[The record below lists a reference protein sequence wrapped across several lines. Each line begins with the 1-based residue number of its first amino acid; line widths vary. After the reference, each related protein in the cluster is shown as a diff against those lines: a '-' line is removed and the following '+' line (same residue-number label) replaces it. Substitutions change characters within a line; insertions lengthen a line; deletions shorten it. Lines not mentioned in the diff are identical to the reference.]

1 MRGEAQQ
8 RIATFRIHHSEF
20 RIPNYR
26 MNETTAIGMMSGS
39 SLDGLD
45 IALVKFNEDGE
56 RYNFQILA
64 AETLPYPEYWTR
76 QLSEAFHKQP
86 EDLVQLDKDYG
97 KYLGEQVLAF
107 AQKHNAHPDF
117 VASHGHTIFHK
128 PEQHYTLQI
137 GDGQELAKACGFTVI
152 NDFRS
157 KDVSKGGQG
166 APLVPIGDKLLFGN
180 YEICLNIGGIANVS
194 YDEDGQRIAY
204 DLCIANQALNYLA
217 QMKAL
222 PYDRDGQLAR
232 SGEVDMD
239 LLKRLNRHPFYGQ
252 LPPKSLG
259 REFFEANQKGLLDD
273 CGAFDRLR
281 HPSSQQVLSVEDMLA
296 TFVEHIALQIAL
308 GISHL
313 SKGKILVTGG
323 GARNQFLMERL
334 QARTSHEVVIPDK
347 MTIDYKEALV
357 FAFLGLLRM
366 EDKTN
371 VLSSVTGAESDSCS
385 GRIWKYNG

>member
-8 RIATFRIHHSEF
+8 RIATFS
-20 RIPNYR
+20 IPNSAFQIKR
-26 MNETTAIGMMSGS
+26 MKETIAIGLMSGS

-45 IALVKFNEDGE
+45 IALVRFQEENGK
-56 RYNFQILA
+56 YSFQILA
-64 AETLPYPEYWTR
+64 AETLPYPEHWTK

-86 EDLVQLDKDYG
+86 EDLVQLDKNYG
-97 KYLGEQVLAF
+97 KYMGEQVLTF
-107 AQKHNAHPDF
+107 ARKHSATPDF

-157 KDVSKGGQG
+157 EDVSKGGQG
-166 APLVPIGDKLLFGN
+166 APLVPIGDKLLFGD

-194 YDEDGQRIAY
+194 YDENGQRIAY

-217 QMKAL
+217 QMKGL
-222 PYDRDGQLAR
+222 PYDRNGQLAR
-232 SGEVDMD
+232 SGEVDID
-239 LLKRLNRHPFYGQ
+239 LLKKLNRNPFYGQ

-259 REFFEANQKGLLDD
+259 REFFEANQKDLLKD
-273 CGAFDRLR
+273 
-281 HPSSQQVLSVEDMLA
+281 LSVEDLLA

-308 GISHL
+308 GVSHL
-313 SKGKILVTGG
+313 PKGKILVTGG
-323 GARNQFLMERL
+323 GARNKFLMERL
-334 QARTSHEVVIPDK
+334 QARSSHEVVIPDK

-366 EDKTN
+366 EGKTN
-371 VLSSVTGAESDSCS
+371 VLASVTGAESDSCS